1 MAALNKYVA
10 ILFACMFL
18 MSPFCFV
25 RLSSVNADSNIK
37 YVPSAEYPTIQDAVD
52 SSIAGTTI
60 FVARGTYIEHFTIR
74 QSLFL
79 IGEDRDATIIDG
91 SDASSVIAITADNVA
106 IESLTITKSVP
117 RTFDTGIEV
126 DGARGISMNNTKI
139 VGVYTGLSFYS
150 STNNVI
156 SNSIIANS
164 TSGIV
169 LLYSNNNLFSN
180 NIFSGNSRAISASYS
195 SLSTFVGNTF
205 SSDAVGVFLASSS
218 NRNYFYHNNFK
229 DEVQISNGSY
239 NQWNRGNEGNYWASY
254 NFTGRDVNG
263 DGIGDESYRLDDSNV
278 DNYPLMGTY
287 AEYGVSFGNV
297 TYLITIISN
306 SAIADLRF
314 EIDNKTG
321 NKIINFNVAQGNGTI
336 GFCRIMI
343 PTSLMGPP
351 FTVAGTAEVT
361 SVSLLSVSNATNS
374 YLYFSYPN
382 DQMTV
387 SVIYSREL
395 ELYEELLDDYT
406 KLQTSLLDLN
416 STYQSM
422 LANYTAGYQTLLSK
436 FNALLE
442 NFTRLQNDLH
452 SLDSSLQQSLSNQ
465 SESAQNSRNLAYVFA
480 ALTAAFLVT
489 TVYLSSRL
497 YVAKKPRNYLGEE
510 EAQASSRT

>member
-1 MAALNKYVA
+1 M
-10 ILFACMFL
+10 
-18 MSPFCFV
+18 
-25 RLSSVNADSNIK
+25 RLSSVNADSNIIH
-37 YVPSAEYPTIQDAVD
+37 VPSVEYPTIQDAID
-52 SSIAGTTI
+52 SAIPGTTI
-60 FVARGTYIEHFTIR
+60 FVARGTYVEHFSIR

-79 IGEDRDATIIDG
+79 IGEDRDTTIIDG
-91 SDASSVIAITADNVA
+91 FDAGNVIAITADNVA

-117 RTFDTGIEV
+117 RTFDTGIAV
-126 DGARGISMNNTKI
+126 DRARGIFVNNTKI
-139 VGVYTGLSFYS
+139 VNVYTGLSFYS

-156 SNSIIANS
+156 SNSIIAND

-180 NIFSGNSRAISASYS
+180 NIFSGNARAISASYS
-195 SLSTFVGNTF
+195 ILSTFVGNTF
-205 SSDAVGVFLASSS
+205 SRDSVGVFLESSS

-239 NQWNRGNEGNYWASY
+239 NTWNRGNEGNYWASY
-254 NFTGRDVNG
+254 NFTGRDVND
-263 DGIGDESYRLDDSNV
+263 DGIGEEPYRLDDSNV
-278 DNYPLMGTY
+278 DYYPLMGTY
-287 AEYGVSFGNV
+287 AEYGISFGNV
-297 TYLITIISN
+297 TYLITIISG
-306 SAIADLRF
+306 SAISDLRF
-314 EIDNKTG
+314 EIDRETG
-321 NKIINFNVAQGNGTI
+321 NKIINFNVAQDNGTI
-336 GFCRIMI
+336 WFCRIMI

-351 FTVAGTAEVT
+351 FKVASTAEVM
-361 SVSLLSVSNATNS
+361 SASLLSVSNATNS
-374 YLYFSYPN
+374 YLYFSYPS

-395 ELYEELLDDYT
+395 ELYEELLDDYA
-406 KLQTSLLDLN
+406 KLKTSLLDLN

-422 LANYTAGYQTLLSK
+422 LTNYTAGYQTLLSK

-442 NFTRLQNDLH
+442 NFTRLQNDLL
-452 SLDSSLQQSLSNQ
+452 SLDSSLRQSLSNQ

-497 YVAKKPRNYLGEE
+497 YAAKKPKNYLGEE

>member
-1 MAALNKYVA
+1 MP
-10 ILFACMFL
+10 
-18 MSPFCFV
+18 PFCYM
-25 RLSSVNADSNIK
+25 RLSSVNADSNIIH
-37 YVPSAEYPTIQDAVD
+37 VPSVEYPTIQDAID
-52 SSIAGTTI
+52 SAIPGTTI
-60 FVARGTYIEHFTIR
+60 FVARGTYVEHFSIR

-79 IGEDRDATIIDG
+79 IGEDRDTTIIDG
-91 SDASSVIAITADNVA
+91 FDAGNVIAITADNVA

-117 RTFDTGIEV
+117 RTFDTGIAV
-126 DGARGISMNNTKI
+126 DRARGIFVNNTKI
-139 VGVYTGLSFYS
+139 VNVYTGLSFYS

-156 SNSIIANS
+156 SNSIIAND

-180 NIFSGNSRAISASYS
+180 NIFSGNARAISASYS
-195 SLSTFVGNTF
+195 ILSTFVGNTF
-205 SSDAVGVFLASSS
+205 SRDSVGVFLESSS

-239 NQWNRGNEGNYWASY
+239 NTWNRGNEGNYWASY
-254 NFTGRDVNG
+254 NFTGRDVND
-263 DGIGDESYRLDDSNV
+263 DGIGEEPYRLDDSNV
-278 DNYPLMGTY
+278 DYYPLMGTY
-287 AEYGVSFGNV
+287 AEYGISFGNV
-297 TYLITIISN
+297 TYLITIISG
-306 SAIADLRF
+306 SAISDLRF
-314 EIDNKTG
+314 EIDRETG
-321 NKIINFNVAQGNGTI
+321 NKIINFNVAQDNGTI
-336 GFCRIMI
+336 WFCRIMI

-351 FTVAGTAEVT
+351 FKVASTAEVM
-361 SVSLLSVSNATNS
+361 SASLLSVSNATNS
-374 YLYFSYPN
+374 YLYFSYPS

-395 ELYEELLDDYT
+395 ELYEELLDDYA
-406 KLQTSLLDLN
+406 KLKTSLLDLN

-422 LANYTAGYQTLLSK
+422 LTNYTAGYQTLLSK

-442 NFTRLQNDLH
+442 NFTRLQNDLL
-452 SLDSSLQQSLSNQ
+452 SLDSSLRQSLSNQ

-497 YVAKKPRNYLGEE
+497 YAAKKPKNYLGEE

>member
-1 MAALNKYVA
+1 MP
-10 ILFACMFL
+10 
-18 MSPFCFV
+18 PFCYM
-25 RLSSVNADSNIK
+25 RLSSVNADSNIIH
-37 YVPSAEYPTIQDAVD
+37 VPSVEYPTIQDAID
-52 SSIAGTTI
+52 SAIPGTTI
-60 FVARGTYIEHFTIR
+60 FVARGTYVEHFSIR

-79 IGEDRDATIIDG
+79 IGEDRDTTIIDG
-91 SDASSVIAITADNVA
+91 FDAGNVIAITADNVA

-117 RTFDTGIEV
+117 RTFDTGIAV
-126 DGARGISMNNTKI
+126 DRARGIFVNNTKI
-139 VGVYTGLSFYS
+139 VNVYTGLSFYS

-156 SNSIIANS
+156 SNSIIAND

-180 NIFSGNSRAISASYS
+180 NIFSGNARAISASYS
-195 SLSTFVGNTF
+195 ILSTFVGNTF
-205 SSDAVGVFLASSS
+205 SRDSVGVFLESSS

-239 NQWNRGNEGNYWASY
+239 NTWNRGNEGNYWASY
-254 NFTGRDVNG
+254 NFTGRDVND
-263 DGIGDESYRLDDSNV
+263 DGIGEEPYRLDDSNV
-278 DNYPLMGTY
+278 DYYPLMGTY
-287 AEYGVSFGNV
+287 AEYGISFGNV
-297 TYLITIISN
+297 TYLITIISG
-306 SAIADLRF
+306 SAISDLRF
-314 EIDNKTG
+314 EIDRETG
-321 NKIINFNVAQGNGTI
+321 NKIINFNVAQDNGTI
-336 GFCRIMI
+336 WFCRIMI

-351 FTVAGTAEVT
+351 FKVASTAEVM
-361 SVSLLSVSNATNS
+361 SASLLSVSNATNS
-374 YLYFSYPN
+374 YLYFSYPS

-395 ELYEELLDDYT
+395 ELYEELLDDYA
-406 KLQTSLLDLN
+406 KLKTSLLDLN

-422 LANYTAGYQTLLSK
+422 LTNYTAGYQTLLSK

-442 NFTRLQNDLH
+442 NFTRLHNDLL
-452 SLDSSLQQSLSNQ
+452 SLDSSLRQSLSNQ

-497 YVAKKPRNYLGEE
+497 YAAKKPKNYLGEE

>member
-1 MAALNKYVA
+1 MNKYVT
-10 ILFACMFL
+10 ILLACIFL
-18 MSPFCFV
+18 MPPFCYM
-25 RLSSVNADSNIK
+25 RLSSVNADSNIIH
-37 YVPSAEYPTIQDAVD
+37 VPSVEYPTIQDAID
-52 SSIAGTTI
+52 SAIPGTTI
-60 FVARGTYIEHFTIR
+60 FVARGTYVEHFSIR

-79 IGEDRDATIIDG
+79 IGEDRDTTIIDG
-91 SDASSVIAITADNVA
+91 FDAGNVIAITADNVA

-117 RTFDTGIEV
+117 RTFDTGIAV
-126 DGARGISMNNTKI
+126 DRARGIFVNNTKI
-139 VGVYTGLSFYS
+139 VNVYTGLSFYS

-156 SNSIIANS
+156 SNSIIAND

-205 SSDAVGVFLASSS
+205 SRDAVGVFLASSS

-239 NQWNRGNEGNYWASY
+239 NTWNRGNEGNYWASY
-254 NFTGRDVNG
+254 NFTGRDVND
-263 DGIGDESYRLDDSNV
+263 DGIGEEPYRLDDSNV
-278 DNYPLMGTY
+278 DYYPLMGTY
-287 AEYGVSFGNV
+287 AEYGISFGNV
-297 TYLITIISN
+297 TYLITIISG
-306 SAIADLRF
+306 SAISDLRF
-314 EIDNKTG
+314 EIDRETG
-321 NKIINFNVAQGNGTI
+321 NKIINFNVAQDNGTI
-336 GFCRIMI
+336 WFCRIMI

-351 FTVAGTAEVT
+351 FKVASTAEVM
-361 SVSLLSVSNATNS
+361 SASLLSVSNATNS
-374 YLYFSYPN
+374 YLYFSYPS

-395 ELYEELLDDYT
+395 ELYEELLDDYA
-406 KLQTSLLDLN
+406 KLKTSLLDLN

-422 LANYTAGYQTLLSK
+422 LTNYTAGYQTLLSK

-442 NFTRLQNDLH
+442 NFTRLQNDLL
-452 SLDSSLQQSLSNQ
+452 SLDSSLRQSLSNQ

-497 YVAKKPRNYLGEE
+497 YAAKKPKNYLGEE